1 MRKLISKILITL
13 LIVTSIF
20 PYSYADEITQSTQ
33 DIISQGISKQ
43 EQKDV
48 SSASQNTNNNKDKSD
63 SKDITTVDKQNT
75 DSNTDVDNAQ
85 NINNTDNQNTN
96 ITQNP
101 KNNIINNNQNNQNN
115 QNNDNPN
122 EMTYEGTG
130 FKVIF
135 TLTGQWS
142 GGHNTNIKIINT
154 GDKAIENWHIK
165 FTTDD
170 KITRFWNAKI

>member
-1 MRKLISKILITL
+1 MRKLISKMLITL

-33 DIISQGISKQ
+33 GISKQ

-48 SSASQNTNNNKDKSD
+48 SSANQNISNNKDTSD

-101 KNNIINNNQNNQNN
+101 KNNIINNNQNN

>member
-33 DIISQGISKQ
+33 DIRTQGISKQ

-48 SSASQNTNNNKDKSD
+48 SSTNQSTNNNKDTSD
-63 SKDITTVDKQNT
+63 SKDITKVDKQNT
-75 DSNTDVDNAQ
+75 NSNTDVDNTQ

-96 ITQNP
+96 SNQNS

-142 GGHNTNIKIINT
+142 GRTQHQYQNNK
-154 GDKAIENWHIK
+154 H
-165 FTTDD
+165 
-170 KITRFWNAKI
+170 R